1 MANQEQTKTNYD
13 NQKVLIT
20 RTMAVHPRSP
30 LPQQKFLHL
39 SNLDRKCPQLMYLV
53 FFYRSSPP
61 HNMLFNSLKQGLED
75 TLSAWFPAAGRLI
88 INPDNGKLDLLCDNN
103 SGVLLVEAFTKIHI
117 SELGDLSQYNEFF
130 ERLVVNSPFSADNL
144 SEMPL
149 LVAQVTRFGCGG
161 YSVGVGTSHS
171 IFDGVANYNFVKAWA
186 YNTTKRAGKDKEV
199 EFLSFEPVHERGRLV
214 VGHNGY
220 GKEKKP
226 KAEIHGKIM
235 MTRVIAFDH
244 LHQLIMQASSSLK
257 SVMDPYNRRS
267 SGKQEDFVLKTFGLS
282 SSMVEKLKR
291 EVTSSSKGAS
301 SSCSSFELG
310 ESPPA
315 KLRLCRLHTLP
326 LSPWFAISVVKIV
339 ARTKALGI
347 AKERMVCLQFTV
359 DIRNKMDPPL
369 PQSFSGN
376 AFVLCSVAST
386 AGEIINIKLTT
397 LVDKIKEA
405 KLVVNEEYIQA
416 YLKALEAPQG
426 ELPPLLELTIVSDW
440 QRMPYHQ
447 VDFFGRSGAIYVSP
461 LGSPVQQVAFFM
473 QRPGDVGGVDVRIGL
488 PKCSLLAFNQYFIGA
503 S

>member
-1 MANQEQTKTNYD
+1 
-13 NQKVLIT
+13 
-20 RTMAVHPRSP
+20 MAVHPRSP
-30 LPQQKFLHL
+30 LPQQKVLHL

-117 SELGDLSQYNEFF
+117 SELGNLSQYNEFF

-161 YSVGVGTSHS
+161 YSVGVGISHS
-171 IFDGVANYNFVKAWA
+171 IFDGVANFNFIKAWA
-186 YNTTKRAGKDKEV
+186 HNTAERAGKDKEV

-226 KAEIHGKIM
+226 KAELHGKIM

-244 LHQLIMQASSSLK
+244 LHQLIMQASRSLK

-267 SGKQEDFVLKTFGLS
+267 SGKQEDFVLKTFSLS

-291 EVTSSSKGAS
+291 EVTSSSKGDG
-301 SSCSSFELG
+301 SSCSSFE
-310 ESPPA
+310 
-315 KLRLCRLHTLP
+315 
-326 LSPWFAISVVKIV
+326 VVAAHLWK

-488 PKCSLLAFNQYFIGA
+488 PNCSLLAFNQYFLGA

>member
-186 YNTTKRAGKDKEV
+186 HNTAKRAGKDKEV

-267 SGKQEDFVLKTFGLS
+267 SSKQEDFVLKTFSLS

-291 EVTSSSKGAS
+291 EVTSSSKGDG
-301 SSCSSFELG
+301 SSCSSFE
-310 ESPPA
+310 
-315 KLRLCRLHTLP
+315 
-326 LSPWFAISVVKIV
+326 VVAAHLWK

-405 KLVVNEEYIQA
+405 KLMVNEEYIKA

-461 LGSPVQQVAFFM
+461 LGSPVQQAAFFM

-488 PKCSLLAFNQYFIGA
+488 PNCSLLAFNQYFIGA